1 MSFKSGRTK
10 QEVLQEVVA
19 RVQSL
24 TRMSISTR
32 QALANNDGVAL
43 LALDI
48 GTGEIMLATK
58 ALNDLGAWLCPGG
71 SLRGFLLSSLLHPD
85 DAAAFRTFAQQY
97 ACKPAAAT
105 LAAAAGE
112 TISLRLLTRP
122 PGAPDWLLSYTRPL
136 SFTVASAGR
145 EPSWGARRDGD
156 DGAVMAALVVDL
168 RPTAL
173 ADSGADVGAHA
184 AAARRLAASRGLN
197 GTFALAWERNGSSS
211 LDPFALDSMLCG
223 WAHLVRRR
231 LGRCGRCLRPAAC
244 AGVCALRAAAG
255 AAGALPPPVPAG
267 VGSAWGRFFRAC
279 SRARS
284 G

>member
-1 MSFKSGRTK
+1 MQIGHRSMSLKSGRSK

-85 DAAAFRTFAQQY
+85 DAAAFRAFAQQY
-97 ACKPAAAT
+97 ARKPAAAA

-112 TISLRLLTRP
+112 TILLRLLTRP
-122 PGAPDWLLSYTRPL
+122 PGPPPPLLRTNRTRRVLHPVL
-136 SFTVASAGR
+136 IGHAASFT
-145 EPSWGARRDGD
+145 PY
-156 DGAVMAALVVDL
+156 
-168 RPTAL
+168 
-173 ADSGADVGAHA
+173 
-184 AAARRLAASRGLN
+184 
-197 GTFALAWERNGSSS
+197 
-211 LDPFALDSMLCG
+211 
-223 WAHLVRRR
+223 
-231 LGRCGRCLRPAAC
+231 
-244 AGVCALRAAAG
+244 
-255 AAGALPPPVPAG
+255 
-267 VGSAWGRFFRAC
+267 
-279 SRARS
+279 
-284 G
+284 